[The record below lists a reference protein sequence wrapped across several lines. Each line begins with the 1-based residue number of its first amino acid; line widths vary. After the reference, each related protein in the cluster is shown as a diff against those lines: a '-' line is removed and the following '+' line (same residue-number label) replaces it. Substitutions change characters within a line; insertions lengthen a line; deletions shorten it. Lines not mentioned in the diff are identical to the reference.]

1 MATRDERIIGAFSA
15 VLRDLRLLRG
25 MSQEELA
32 HACDFDRTYI
42 SLLERAKRQPSLTT
56 VFALA
61 EQLNVNPEEI
71 VSETKQWSTRRK

>member
-32 HACDFDRTYI
+32 HACGFRTYI

-61 EQLNVNPEEI
+61 EQLNVNPEK
-71 VSETKQWSTRRK
+71 S